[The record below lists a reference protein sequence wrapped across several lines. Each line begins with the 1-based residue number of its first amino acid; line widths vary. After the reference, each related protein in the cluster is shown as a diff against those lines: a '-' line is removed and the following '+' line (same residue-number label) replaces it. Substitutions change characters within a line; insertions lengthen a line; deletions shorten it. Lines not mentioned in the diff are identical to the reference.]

1 MAFIT
6 CFEAI
11 RSPGTAATNPLPHH
25 MNATR
30 QAVPIPVSAGTPDWR
45 KALDFALL
53 SRALDELEESA
64 LTPARKV
71 LYQFSARGHE
81 VTQVLLAQ
89 LLSGQRDGVASYY
102 RSRPLLLALGFPLE
116 DALSSTMMRSGG
128 LSHGRDIG
136 VVFNLPNLDGPC
148 VLPACGG
155 VGTQYTP
162 AVGWAQALRYHSE
175 VLGDDRYRGSIAVAH
190 GGEASTATNGFWAA
204 LNIATTQRL
213 PMLFYIEDNGYGI
226 SVKSTWQTPGG
237 NIAQNLSGFGQLKIL
252 DGSGTDP
259 GAAARL
265 LAEAV
270 ASARSGTGPVLL
282 RLVVPRLSGHSGQDT
297 QTYKSAEELES
308 EQARDPLKALK
319 MQLVPAVL
327 TAEEWSGA
335 EARSRAAVAAALTRV
350 ELRATPDPAQSK
362 RFAFSERAADGT
374 LELQAQGGMLPQ
386 GYRPPQGS
394 ELARSEG
401 ARINMMTAI
410 RRTLEHELEINPR
423 VLLFGE
429 DVGRKGGVHAATLGL
444 QQRFGE
450 ARVFDTSLS
459 EEGIIGRAV
468 GMAAAGLMPVPELQ
482 FRKYA
487 EPATEQL
494 HDCGTIRWRTANRY
508 AAPMV
513 VRMPGGY
520 FKCGDPWH
528 SQSNEVQFAHAVG
541 WRLAMP
547 SNAEDAVGL
556 LRGALRG
563 NDPTIFFEHRAM
575 LDGAWARRPYPGDD
589 FVIPFGVARR
599 VRAGRE
605 LTLITWGAM
614 VERCDQAAAESAVDV
629 DLLDLRTL
637 VPWDRKA
644 VLASVAATGRCL
656 IVHEDNMTAGFGA
669 EIAARLAQEAFDA
682 LEAPVERLAMPDI
695 PVPHS
700 PVLMDSVLPAVS
712 SIVESI
718 RRIASY

>member
-1 MAFIT
+1 M
-6 CFEAI
+6 E
-11 RSPGTAATNPLPHH
+11 
-25 MNATR
+25 ATR
-30 QAVPIPVSAGTPDWR
+30 QPMPLPSSSDAPDWR
-45 KALDFALL
+45 KALEFALL
-53 SRALDELEESA
+53 SRALDDLEESVLA
-64 LTPARKV
+64 PARKV
-71 LYQFSARGHE
+71 LYQFCARGHE
-81 VTQVLLAQ
+81 LTQALLAQ
-89 LLSGQRDGVASYY
+89 RLTGERDGVASYY
-102 RSRPLLLALGFPLE
+102 RSRPLLLALGLPLD
-116 DALSSTMMRSGG
+116 DALGSTMMRSGG
-128 LSHGRDIG
+128 LSDGRDIG
-136 VVFNLPNLDGPC
+136 VVFNLPNLHGPC

-175 VLGDDRYRGSIAVAH
+175 VLGDERYRGSIAVAH
-190 GGEASTATNGFWAA
+190 GGDASTATNGFWAA
-204 LNIATTQRL
+204 LNIATTLRL

-226 SVKSTWQTPGG
+226 SVKSTLQTPGG
-237 NIAQNLSGFGQLKIL
+237 NVARNLASFGGLRVL
-252 DGSGTDP
+252 DGDGANP
-259 GAAARL
+259 GAAAEL

-270 ASARSGTGPVLL
+270 STTRSGTGPVLL

-297 QTYKSAEELES
+297 QAYKSSEELAG
-308 EQARDPLKALK
+308 EQRRDPLLALK
-319 MQLVPAVL
+319 SMLVPTLL
-327 TAEEWSGA
+327 TAEQWSGA
-335 EARSRAAVAAALTRV
+335 EANARAAVSAALARV
-350 ELRATPDPAQSK
+350 EARALPDPANTR
-362 RFAFSERAADGT
+362 RFAFSEFAADGT
-374 LELQAQGGMLPQ
+374 VQLPGQGGMRPH
-386 GYRPPQGS
+386 GYRPPEGS
-394 ELARSEG
+394 ERKRSDG

-423 VLLFGE
+423 VLVFGE

-444 QQRFGE
+444 QQRFGA

-487 EPATEQL
+487 EPAAEQL

-528 SQSNEVQFAHAVG
+528 SQCNEVQFAHAIG

-556 LRGALRG
+556 LRSALRG

-575 LDGAWARRPYPGDD
+575 LDGAWARRPYPGDE
-589 FVIPFGVARR
+589 FVVPFGIARR
-599 VRAGRE
+599 LRAGRE
-605 LTLITWGAM
+605 LTLICWGAM
-614 VERCDQAAAESAVDV
+614 VERCEQAAADSAVDV

-637 VPWDRKA
+637 VPWDRDA
-644 VLASVAATGRCL
+644 VLASVGATHRCL

-669 EIAARLAQEAFDA
+669 EIAAELVQKAFAA
-682 LEAPVERLAMPDI
+682 LDAPVERLALPDI

-700 PVLMDSVLPAVS
+700 PVLLNSVLPAVE
-712 SIVESI
+712 SIIQAI